1 MRNKDGITDEKESL
15 RIISEM
21 IETAKAEVQ
30 DNGFLYLLWGWLTF
44 AASLGHYTML
54 FFSPAKSYWPWLIL
68 MPLGGFI
75 TAVYLIR
82 ESRRRRIKTKIGDFL
97 GAVWTAF
104 SVALLLL
111 LLFMSEL
118 GPYNIYP
125 IIIILYGIGT
135 FLSGKLLSFKPLI
148 IGGILC
154 WVIAGVS
161 FIAEPSYRILLLAL
175 SLLVSY
181 IIPGHI
187 LKSGRAK

>member
-1 MRNKDGITDEKESL
+1 MKKDSNILDEKESL

-21 IETAKAEVQ
+21 METAKAEVR

-44 AASLGHYTML
+44 TASLAHYAML
-54 FFSPAKSYWPWLIL
+54 FFYPEESYWPWLIL
-68 MPLGGFI
+68 MPSGGVI
-75 TAVYLIR
+75 TAVYLIQVSKR
-82 ESRRRRIKTKIGDFL
+82 SRIKTKIGDFL

-118 GPYNIYP
+118 GYNNTYP

-148 IGGILC
+148 IGGVFC
-154 WVIAGVS
+154 WIIAGVS
-161 FIAEPSYRILLLAL
+161 LYTEPSYRILLLAL
-175 SLLVSY
+175 SLLISY

-187 LKSGRAK
+187 LKSARAK